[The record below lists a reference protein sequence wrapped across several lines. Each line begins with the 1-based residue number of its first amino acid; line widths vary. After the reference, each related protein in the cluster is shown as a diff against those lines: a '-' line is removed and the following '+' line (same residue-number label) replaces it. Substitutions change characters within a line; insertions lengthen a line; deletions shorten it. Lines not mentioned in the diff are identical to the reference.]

1 MLYRPEINGLRAIAV
16 LAVIFYHAEFEFLER
31 NDWFDAGFIGV
42 DIFFIIS
49 GYLITRIIL
58 NELSQSGTFNF
69 WHFYERRARRILPML
84 FVVMLAS
91 FPLAWQ
97 RLFSIDFI
105 EYSQSIIS
113 ALFFGSNFF
122 FYFANTEYGA
132 TSSLLK
138 PFLHTWSLAVE
149 EQFYII
155 LPLILFLC
163 YKFARHYVLFMLL
176 ALSILSLQSA
186 YLVGEFNP
194 SLNFYFTFSRFWEL
208 LVGTLIAYHEVKYGN
223 IKHKLLN
230 NLMPLLGLAMII
242 YAIFGL
248 DYGVTHP
255 NFLTLI
261 PIIGTM
267 LILAFATQHDIVSK
281 ALRIKVF
288 AFIGLISYSAYLWH
302 FPIFAFARI
311 NAVDFTNHDKLICLA
326 ITFALSVLSYFVIEQ
341 PFRKNTII
349 SRKTCF
355 LLLGMAFIA
364 ISAPNIYAINNNGY
378 PERFAVKATPPAVP
392 APEIALPKP
401 APTPLPVPEATP
413 DITPTLEL
421 PKAQPEPVVESA
433 PEPPAPAP
441 RPASPTP
448 EPEPEPEPTPPASL
462 PEPQPVTKTVPTTPL
477 TESTSILASLNITDA
492 PFKNL
497 RSTNDARFCYR
508 QTLAF
513 QIKHCRF
520 VSQANNSNSADNPPD
535 NPPVKIVLLGDSQ
548 MATISYGL
556 VQYLSQSPINLEV
569 TVIAEGAC
577 PFYLGLTL
585 FRARELKCDAEWQ
598 ANRLKF
604 LQEYQPDI
612 LVLHGWYSR
621 YHHARVYNSK
631 EALFEKSPRSYAFL
645 RSENSP
651 KTLKD
656 AFFNG
661 LAATLDIGN
670 DVVMVYD
677 IPTFNFHVVQRIRAL
692 TTKYQVDAMSIA
704 QQQEFFR
711 DNWLWADLQIF
722 LTRTKR
728 TVKPFAETDI
738 DKFHQLYPHRLFCD
752 SYLPDKCVAHDLN
765 HTFYSDTA
773 HLSPR
778 GAELVNAIIIDKL
791 DALIE
796 KYAQSKITD
805 KNQDP
810 RQR

>member
-1 MLYRPEINGLRAIAV
+1 MLYRGEINGLRAIAV
-16 LAVIFYHAEFEFLER
+16 LAVIFYHAEFEILGR

-69 WHFYERRARRILPML
+69 AHFYERRARRILPML

-132 TSSLLK
+132 TSALLK

-163 YKFARHYVLFMLL
+163 YKFARHYVLFVLL
-176 ALSILSLQSA
+176 ALFILSLQSA
-186 YLVGEFNP
+186 YLMGQFNP

-208 LVGTLIAYHEVKYGN
+208 LAGALVAYHEVKYSA
-223 IKHKLLN
+223 IKHKPFN

-267 LILAFATQHDIVSK
+267 LILAFGTQNDIVSK

-311 NAVDFTNHDKLICLA
+311 NAVEFTNHDKIICLA

-341 PFRKNTII
+341 PFRKNTVI

-364 ISAPNIYAINNNGY
+364 ISAPNIYAINHQGY
-378 PERFAVKATPPAVP
+378 PERFAVKAPTLVSPPA
-392 APEIALPKP
+392 P
-401 APTPLPVPEATP
+401 APTPLPMPEAKPALETTPNVVTEPELVPET
-413 DITPTLEL
+413 T
-421 PKAQPEPVVESA
+421 
-433 PEPPAPAP
+433 
-441 RPASPTP
+441 
-448 EPEPEPEPTPPASL
+448 
-462 PEPQPVTKTVPTTPL
+462 PEPQPVLQETPTEPAP
-477 TESTSILASLNITDA
+477 EAPPQPEAEPASILASLNITDA

-520 VSQANNSNSADNPPD
+520 VSQANSNT
-535 NPPVKIVLLGDSQ
+535 PPVKIILLGDSQ

-556 VQYLSQSPINLEV
+556 VQYLSQSPTNLEI
-569 TVIAEGAC
+569 TVIAEGNC

-585 FRARELKCDAEWQ
+585 FRARVKKCDAEWQ
-598 ANRLKF
+598 SNRLKF

-621 YHHARVYNSK
+621 YHHAKLYDSK

-645 RSENSP
+645 RSENGP
-651 KTLKD
+651 ATLKD
-656 AFFNG
+656 AFFNA
-661 LAATLDIGN
+661 LTATLAIGN

-677 IPTFNFHVVQRIRAL
+677 IPTMNFHVVQRIKAL
-692 TTKYQVDAMSIA
+692 AIKYQVDVMSIA
-704 QQQEFFR
+704 QQQEFLR
-711 DNWLWADLQIF
+711 ANWLWTDLNVF

-728 TVKPFAETDI
+728 VVKPFAQTDI
-738 DKFHQLYPHRLFCD
+738 ENLHQLYPHHLFCD
-752 SYLPDKCVAHDLN
+752 SYLPDKCVAHDLS

-773 HLSPR
+773 HLSPW

-791 DALIE
+791 DALIA
-796 KYAQSKITD
+796 KYAQSKVTD

-810 RQR
+810 QLQ